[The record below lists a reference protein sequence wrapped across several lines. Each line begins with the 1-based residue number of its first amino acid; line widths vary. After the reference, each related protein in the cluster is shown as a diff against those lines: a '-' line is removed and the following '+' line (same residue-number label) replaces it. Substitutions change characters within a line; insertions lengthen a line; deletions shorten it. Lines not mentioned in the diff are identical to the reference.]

1 MPVFVSAHNAQR
13 CFWSIN
19 QTKPVI
25 DRGDILCRNRD
36 FMLMV
41 LTVAHSP
48 QLHAADCVE
57 DIQICDLVTTISYG
71 NECLQ
76 HIGIHILS
84 T

>member
-1 MPVFVSAHNAQR
+1 
-13 CFWSIN
+13 
-19 QTKPVI
+19 
-25 DRGDILCRNRD
+25 LCRNRD